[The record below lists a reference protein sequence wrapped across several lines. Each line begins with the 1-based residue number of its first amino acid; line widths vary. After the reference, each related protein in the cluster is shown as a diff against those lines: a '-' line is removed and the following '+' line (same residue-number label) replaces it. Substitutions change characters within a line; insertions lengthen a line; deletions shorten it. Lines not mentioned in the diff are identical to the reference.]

1 MGWNIVVILS
11 GNYNLIYWFLLIEFF
26 SDEDGSFVINVLLV
40 FKFDGI

>member
-1 MGWNIVVILS
+1 MGRNIVVISS

-26 SDEDGSFVINVLLV
+26 SDEDGIFVNNVLLV